1 MFAGIE
7 VVLWIIGGFAVI
19 AGAVALLG
27 SNESDPGER
36 LKESAGAA
44 AGGGSRGIWMFVAT
58 YNTSSHA
65 LVRFVGVGKNI

>member
-7 VVLWIIGGFAVI
+7 VVLWVIGVFAVI
-19 AGAVALLG
+19 AGVGALLS

-44 AGGGSRGIWMFVAT
+44 AGGQPWDLDVCC
-58 YNTSSHA
+58 N
-65 LVRFVGVGKNI
+65 L